1 MRVRPMLF
9 FVLMLLT
16 TLAFSQVAP
25 GPSTF
30 TSALRAR
37 VADDLSHEGVS
48 TVRVTLTGTPTGVTT
63 AREPIV
69 ETSDA
74 QGNVMFRGLAPGR
87 YSLDIDKA
95 GYFPQNFPDIV
106 VGGAETGNAQVN
118 VGDLNITAQRTI
130 SGVLKWDDD
139 EPVADAFVHVMGFR
153 GPQYSR
159 APFVARVNTNARGEF
174 KVEQLRAR
182 KYIVFAYQRPQ
193 IVAPGAAVRVA
204 LPVFYPGTERPE
216 TAQVFDMRTTKDVT
230 GLSLTMKEERGV
242 SVEGTISAETLAA
255 GSPVQMGL
263 VIPGVPSQFLVGTQT
278 QVGKTFRLYPVP
290 PGNYLLFVQGTP
302 APQIPVGVDPTTIT
316 ADQMRALQQAAGEP
330 SVTAIPV
337 TVNRGTPIRDLNVG
351 IPAATPL
358 VGKVTLDE
366 AQRNQPS
373 RLVPATNVTVPF
385 EWVPKMELQ
394 YGLLGTGTN
403 TQGEFRA
410 LGAVKGQAYIPGP
423 GGNWGNTYVA
433 SYRQGQK
440 DLIAGGLPVI
450 AGGDPIE
457 ILLKRD
463 GGRIEGKVKDGERAP
478 WRAYVV
484 LAPRDRRIEYW
495 FKRTFT
501 MSDGSFSFDQIAPG
515 EYDVYAFDRNDD
527 DMFYSPEYLRRY
539 AVGAT
544 QISVQPYSS
553 QSIDVRLTNTD
564 K

>member
-1 MRVRPMLF
+1 MRVRPVLV
-9 FVLMLLT
+9 FVLMFLA

-25 GPSTF
+25 NPSTV

-37 VADDLSHEGVS
+37 VADDLTREGVS
-48 TVRVTLTGTPTGVTT
+48 TVRVTLTGTPTGSTT
-63 AREPIV
+63 ASEPIV

-74 QGNVMFRGLAPGR
+74 QGNVLFRGLAPGR

-106 VGGAETGNAQVN
+106 VGGAEAGNAEVR

-174 KVEQLRAR
+174 KVEGLRAR
-182 KYIVFAYQRPQ
+182 RYIVFAYQRPQ
-193 IVAPGAAVRVA
+193 IVAPGTAVRVA
-204 LPVFYPGTERPE
+204 LPVFYPGTARPE
-216 TAQVFDMRTTKDVT
+216 TAQVFDLRTMKDVSA
-230 GLSLTMKEERGV
+230 LSLTMKEEKGV
-242 SVEGTISAETLAA
+242 SIEGTVTAETLPA

-290 PGNYLLFVQGTP
+290 PGSYLLFAQGTP
-302 APQIPVGVDPTTIT
+302 SPAIPAGVDPTTIT

-337 TVNRGTPIRDLNVG
+337 TVNRGTSVSDLNVG
-351 IPAATPL
+351 IPAPTPL

-373 RLVPATNVTVPF
+373 RLVPAANVAAGF
-385 EWVPKMELQ
+385 EWTPKIELQ
-394 YGLLGTGTN
+394 YGILGNTTN
-403 TQGEFRA
+403 AQGEFRI
-410 LGAVKGQAYIPGP
+410 LGSVKGQTYIPGP
-423 GGNWGNTYVA
+423 GANWGNAYVA
-433 SYRQGQK
+433 TYKQGPK
-440 DLIAGGLPVI
+440 DLIAGALPVV
-450 AGGDPIE
+450 AGGEPIE

-463 GGRIEGKVKDGERAP
+463 GGRIEGKVKDGDRAP

-527 DMFYSPEYLRRY
+527 DMFYSADYLRRY
-539 AVGAT
+539 AAGAV
-544 QISVQPYSS
+544 QITVQPYSS